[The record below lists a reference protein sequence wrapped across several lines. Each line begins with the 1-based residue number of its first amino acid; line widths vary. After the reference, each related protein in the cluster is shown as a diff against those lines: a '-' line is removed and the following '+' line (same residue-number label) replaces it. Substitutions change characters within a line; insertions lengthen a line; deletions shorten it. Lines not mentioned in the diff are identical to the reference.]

1 MPRKPAEQT
10 VSRQAILDAAARI
23 FCEQGYHGA
32 TMQDISAAVDLT
44 PGSLYHHFEGGK
56 DAILLAVLQAGLDRV
71 AADVR
76 CVAESSFPPAEKLHR
91 AIRAHVLGV
100 TEQGAVAALMI
111 LEMRATLG
119 LPDVPA
125 EFLARRDQV
134 ESLYRQMIVEG
145 ITAGAF
151 RPVDVGV
158 FAHTLLGASNWVS
171 VWYRPGGR
179 LKGADIAEEIADL
192 FLNAL
197 RAR

>member
-1 MPRKPAEQT
+1 
-10 VSRQAILDAAARI
+10 
-23 FCEQGYHGA
+23 
-32 TMQDISAAVDLT
+32 
-44 PGSLYHHFEGGK
+44 
-56 DAILLAVLQAGLDRV
+56 
-71 AADVR
+71 
-76 CVAESSFPPAEKLHR
+76 
-91 AIRAHVLGV
+91 
-100 TEQGAVAALMI
+100 
-111 LEMRATLG
+111 MRATLG

-125 EFLARRDQV
+125 ESWPGATRF
-134 ESLYRQMIVEG
+134 ESLYRQMIAEG
-145 ITAGAF
+145 IAAGAF